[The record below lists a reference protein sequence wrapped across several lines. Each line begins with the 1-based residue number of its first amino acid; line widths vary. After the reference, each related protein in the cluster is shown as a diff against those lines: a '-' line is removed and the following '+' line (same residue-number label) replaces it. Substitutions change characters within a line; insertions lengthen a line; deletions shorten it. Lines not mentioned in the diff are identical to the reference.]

1 MPSLGNTITTLTL
14 PFDFMKKE
22 INSRDYSYHL
32 PDDRIAIHPLEQRDH
47 AKLLLYQ
54 QGKITHQHFS
64 DLPALLPDDATL
76 FFNDTR
82 VIPARILFQK
92 ETGAQIEV
100 FLLQPLQGDVPVQ
113 LAMQSQHNTQW
124 LCTIGNLK
132 KWKEG
137 SILQLSKA
145 GITLEATLKETKSG
159 LVDFHWS
166 PSDLSFAE
174 VIHHFGNTPLPP
186 YLHRQADENDK
197 SRYQT
202 VYSHFEGA
210 VAAPTAGLHFTDNVL
225 RQINTKGIITDF
237 LTLHVSAG
245 TFQPIKAENALDHE
259 MHSEQIIVT
268 RKNLETLLLKNRKI
282 IAVGTTSMRTL
293 ESLYWYGV
301 KLIQTGPQP
310 FKINQNDPYSH
321 DLGIL
326 PPREAAFEAVL
337 KHMEVQDDL
346 VGHTSIFMVPGYQ
359 FKVCEGLITNFHQ
372 PGSTL
377 MLLVAAFVGEPWRHI
392 YEHALQSNYRFLS
405 YGDSS
410 LLLP

>member
-1 MPSLGNTITTLTL
+1 
-14 PFDFMKKE
+14 MKRE
-22 INSRDYSYHL
+22 IKSRDYSYHL

-47 AKLLLYQ
+47 TKLLLYQ
-54 QGKITHQHFS
+54 HGKISDQRFN
-64 DLPALLPDDATL
+64 DLPTLLPDDATL

-100 FLLQPLQGDVPVQ
+100 FLLQPLQGDMPVQ
-113 LAMQSQHNTQW
+113 LAMQSQNNTQW

-137 SILQLSKA
+137 STLHLSKD
-145 GITLEATLKETKSG
+145 GITLNATLKEPKSG

-166 PSDLSFAE
+166 PSNLSFAE
-174 VIHHFGNTPLPP
+174 VIHLFGNTPLPP
-186 YLHRQADENDK
+186 YLHRDADENDK
-197 SRYQT
+197 CRYQT

-225 RQINTKGIITDF
+225 RQINTKGVITDF

-245 TFQPIKAENALDHE
+245 TFQPIKTENAMDHE

-301 KLIQTGPQP
+301 KLIQTGSQP
-310 FKINQNDPYSH
+310 FKISQNDPKNH
-321 DLGIL
+321 DFGIL
-326 PPREAAFEAVL
+326 PPRKIAFEAVL
-337 KHMEVQDDL
+337 KHMEAQDYL
-346 VGHTSIFMVPGYQ
+346 VGDTSIFMVPGYQ

-377 MLLVAAFVGEPWRHI
+377 MLLVAAFVGDQWKHI